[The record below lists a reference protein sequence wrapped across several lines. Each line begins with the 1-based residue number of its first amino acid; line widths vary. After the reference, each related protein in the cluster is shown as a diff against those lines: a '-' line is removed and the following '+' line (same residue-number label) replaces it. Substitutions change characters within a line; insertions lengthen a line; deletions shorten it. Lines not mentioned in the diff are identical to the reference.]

1 MHYSRVGADAFNSI
15 SQSSMSRFIDRITDI
30 IVTHLAS
37 KFIRFPQTPIE
48 IHETKARFE
57 EKYGLPGV
65 LGVIDGTHVAL
76 AALKNDI
83 EHAFV
88 NRKGF
93 HSINVQVACDDRL
106 LFANINARFP
116 GDTHDSYIFLG
127 SELHRFLRD
136 LYRQDPNEVNFII
149 GNKYSPYYFY

>member
-1 MHYSRVGADAFNSI
+1 MFCSRVGADAFNSI

-30 IVTHLAS
+30 VATDLS
-37 KFIRFPQTPIE
+37 PKFIRFPQTPIE
-48 IHETKARFE
+48 IQETKTRFE

-65 LGVIDGTHVAL
+65 LGVIDGTHVAV
-76 AALKNDI
+76 AALKHDI

-106 LFANINARFP
+106 LFTNINARFP
-116 GDTHDSYIFLG
+116 GATHDSYIFLG
-127 SELHRFLRD
+127 SELHGFLRD
-136 LYRQDPNEVNFII
+136 LYRQNPNEVNFII
-149 GNKYSPYYFY
+149 GNKYSPTFI